1 MGSLPYVLPVFYG
14 FYLSN
19 MCRYDFLDFM
29 SPARIQIHV
38 YVLVTID
45 VTSHDEIIGSRL
57 KPISRKLVGWKQFD
71 ALEEAT
77 SHNGILYVSLENMFC
92 NQL

>member
-1 MGSLPYVLPVFYG
+1 MGSLPYVLPFLYG

-45 VTSHDEIIGSRL
+45 VTSHDEI
-57 KPISRKLVGWKQFD
+57 
-71 ALEEAT
+71 
-77 SHNGILYVSLENMFC
+77 
-92 NQL
+92 